1 MEFDGR
7 ILKILP
13 QRSGK
18 SQRTG
23 NEWVAQPFV
32 FEFFEHPTDRY
43 SDKVVLETYDTNI
56 IPLMQEGMA
65 CRCGFGHNVREWDGR
80 TFNEIRLYKLEL
92 LNARPAADATGTV
105 ADENA
110 AGGGAYGEGG
120 TNGEETD
127 EEGKKKDDLPF

>member
-1 MEFDGR
+1 MEFKGR
-7 ILKILP
+7 IMKMLP
-13 QRSGK
+13 PRSGR

-23 NEWVAQPFV
+23 NEWTAQPFI
-32 FEFFEHPTDRY
+32 FEFFENETDRY
-43 SDKVVLETYDTNI
+43 SDKVVLETYDTDI

-110 AGGGAYGEGG
+110 AGGGAYGEGD

-127 EEGKKKDDLPF
+127 EEGKKKDNFPF